1 MARARRYRAAPDA
14 WPGFVDALS
23 TLLMVIIFM
32 LVVFVLA
39 QFFLGRM
46 LEGQS
51 AAVDKLEGDVLD
63 LNRLLDRERTV
74 AGDLRLDAD
83 RLAADLRATGADR
96 DDALAGLS
104 RAEADRDAAVALAR
118 RFEDEE
124 ARLRRALD
132 AAQARVEAGDARA
145 EELEANAAR
154 LEAALDAARQT
165 FAAGKE
171 TLEAKLAEL
180 ANLQQDVAS
189 LRTLRRTL
197 EAEVAAQ
204 ATALTERD
212 TEIADLGGRLDAAL
226 ADKVTELSQAR
237 SEFFGKLRQV
247 LGEREDVRIVG
258 DRFVFQS
265 EVLFNTGEAEIEFG
279 GSGQLAALAQT
290 FKSLVADIP
299 DDLPWVLQVD
309 GHTDRVPI
317 NTERFPSNWELSA
330 ARAISVTQFLIE
342 QGLPP
347 ERLAA
352 RAFGSFQ
359 PLDEADTPE
368 AYRRNRRIEI
378 KLTTR

>member
-63 LNRLLDRERTV
+63 LNRLLDRERAV
-74 AGDLRLDAD
+74 AGDLRLDVD
-83 RLAADLRATGADR
+83 RLAADLRATGAAR

-104 RAEADRDAAVALAR
+104 RAEADRDAASS
-118 RFEDEE
+118 
-124 ARLRRALD
+124 RADDLKAD
-132 AAQARVEAGDARA
+132 
-145 EELEANAAR
+145 AAR

-165 FAAGKE
+165 FAASKE
-171 TLEAKLAEL
+171 TLEVKLAEL
-180 ANLQQDVAS
+180 ATLQRDVAS
-189 LRTLRRTL
+189 LRALRQTL

-204 ATALTERD
+204 AAALAERD

-226 ADKVTELSQAR
+226 ADKVTELSRAR
-237 SEFFGKLRQV
+237 SEFFGKLREV
-247 LGEREDVRIVG
+247 LGDREDVRIVG

-342 QGLPP
+342 EGLPP